1 MATEREVQQFLKM
14 TIFQK
19 ARLQESDPQKYS
31 ELKKASDEMFPVVES
46 VSGLEVSS
54 KDGKKIFN
62 LGN

>member
-31 ELKKASDEMFPVVES
+31 ELKKASDEMFPTTELI
-46 VSGLEVSS
+46 SGEISN